1 MKNKKMNED
10 IIIFL
15 IIGFVFTL
23 NGTVFLGVAIS
34 TFFSN
39 LGAEMIL
46 FTCIFGGI
54 GLVLFIVGIICLY
67 FALKKRKHIKRLLSD
82 GKYVMAEIVGVGR
95 SYNVKIWG
103 YHPYVVT
110 CQYQD
115 ISGDVHMFKSRYLR
129 FNPEPLLK
137 DQMVRV
143 YVDAEDYNYYYVD
156 IDEVL
161 PNIIEH

>member
-1 MKNKKMNED
+1 MKNKKVYSD
-10 IIIFL
+10 IITFL

-23 NGTVFLGVAIS
+23 DGTVFLGVAIA
-34 TFFSN
+34 TLFWN
-39 LGAEMIL
+39 VGADINL
-46 FTCIFGGI
+46 FTCIFGGV
-54 GLVLFIVGIICLY
+54 GLVFFIIGIICLC
-67 FALKKRKHIKRLLSD
+67 FAFKKRNRIKRLLSD
-82 GKYVMAEIVGVGR
+82 GKYVMAEIAGVSR
-95 SYNVKIWG
+95 CYNVKIWG
-103 YHPYVVT
+103 YYPYVVI

>member
-1 MKNKKMNED
+1 MKNKKMNYD
-10 IIIFL
+10 IITLL

-54 GLVLFIVGIICLY
+54 GLVLFVPGIICLRIG
-67 FALKKRKHIKRLLSD
+67 LKKRNRIKRLLSN
-82 GKYVMAEIVGVGR
+82 GKYVMAEIVGADR
-95 SYNVKIWG
+95 CYNVKIWG
-103 YHPYVVT
+103 YRPYVVT

-115 ISGDVHMFKSRYLR
+115 ISGDVHIFRSQYLR

-143 YVDAEDYNYYYVD
+143 YVNTEDYKYYYVD

>member
-1 MKNKKMNED
+1 MKNKKMYSD
-10 IIIFL
+10 IITFL
-15 IIGFVFTL
+15 IVGFVFTL

-34 TFFSN
+34 TFFWN
-39 LGAEMIL
+39 VGADINL
-46 FTCIFGGI
+46 FTCIFGGVGSI
-54 GLVLFIVGIICLY
+54 FFIIGIICLRL
-67 FALKKRKHIKRLLSD
+67 ALKKRSRIKRLLSD
-82 GKYVMAEIVGVGR
+82 GKYVMAEIAGVSR

-143 YVDAEDYNYYYVD
+143 YVDSEDYNYYYVD

>member
-1 MKNKKMNED
+1 MKNKKMNYD
-10 IIIFL
+10 IITLL

-23 NGTVFLGVAIS
+23 NGTVFLGVAIL

-39 LGAEMIL
+39 VGAEMIL
-46 FTCIFGGI
+46 FTCIFGGV
-54 GLVLFIVGIICLY
+54 GSVFFIIGIICLC
-67 FALKKRKHIKRLLSD
+67 FALKKRNRIKRLLSD

-95 SYNVKIWG
+95 CYNVKIGG
-103 YHPYVVT
+103 YHPYAVT

-137 DQMVRV
+137 DPMVRV